1 MILFGDI
8 SKEELKSRKHWVIGV
23 GVCLSILGFTAV
35 SMPFMA
41 SIAIETL
48 VGWLIMTV
56 GIAQAING
64 YRASK
69 NGEKV
74 FFKFVWALLGIA
86 TGIILLAKPLDGV
99 ITLTMLLSVYFVME
113 GICKVIMSIQL
124 RPLSG
129 WGWMLVS
136 GLMALV
142 LSGLIWSNF
151 FAAAWAIGLVVG
163 INMLFTGSSFI
174 VLGWRIGKD

>member
-1 MILFGDI
+1 MILLGNI
-8 SKEELKSRKHWVIGV
+8 SKEELESRKYWVIGV
-23 GVCLSILGFTAV
+23 GVCIFLMGFAAV

-41 SIAIETL
+41 SVAIETL
-48 VGWLIMTV
+48 IGWLIMTV

-69 NGEKV
+69 NGERA
-74 FFKFVWALLGIA
+74 FFKFIWALIGIA
-86 TGIILLAKPLDGV
+86 TGAILLLKPLDGV

-113 GICKVIMSIQL
+113 GFCKVVMAVQL

-163 INMLFTGSSFI
+163 INLLFTGSSFV

>member
-8 SKEELKSRKHWVIGV
+8 THEELKRRKLWVIGI
-23 GVCLSILGFTAV
+23 GACLSILGLLAV

-41 SIAIETL
+41 SVAIETL
-48 VGWLIMTV
+48 IGWLMMTV
-56 GIAQAING
+56 GLAQAVNV

-69 NGEKV
+69 NGEKPYL
-74 FFKFVWALLGIA
+74 KFLWALLAIA
-86 TGIILLAKPLDGV
+86 TGIILLAKPMAGV
-99 ITLTMLLSVYFVME
+99 VTLTMLLSVYFVLE
-113 GICKVIMSIQL
+113 GAFKVLMAFQL

-129 WGWMLVS
+129 WGWMLTS

-142 LSGLIWSNF
+142 LSGLIWSDF
-151 FAAAWAIGLVVG
+151 FAAAWAVGLIVG